1 LAELLHHHEIP
12 HPTTLIV
19 HKDNVEKVIPT
30 LGLPVILKQPDSAF
44 SQGVVKASTE
54 EELEELAA
62 KMLDKSDLIIAQ
74 QFMPTDF
81 DWRIGIIDRRPIFAC
96 KYFMARRHWQI
107 IKRDE
112 KGKRSFGGQ
121 ETVPVEL
128 VPRVVMK
135 HALAVANLIGDGLY
149 GVDMKQVGD
158 KAYVVEINDN
168 PNIDSGVEDTLL
180 KDNLYLTVMQVFLKR
195 IEERKRERSV
205 Y

>member
-1 LAELLHHHEIP
+1 MFDPTWAGLTSAELITKEDYSRLAE
-12 HPTTLIV
+12 
-19 HKDNVEKVIPT
+19 
-30 LGLPVILKQPDSAF
+30 
-44 SQGVVKASTE
+44 
-54 EELEELAA
+54 
-62 KMLDKSDLIIAQ
+62 
-74 QFMPTDF
+74 F

-107 IKRDE
+107 IKRDAG
-112 KGKRSFGGQ
+112 GKRSFGGQ
-121 ETVPVEL
+121 ETIPVEV
-128 VPRVVMK
+128 VPRSVMK
-135 HALAVANLIGDGLY
+135 GAMAVANLIGDGLY